1 MNFCNDLVP
10 HPLCVCVRASVR
22 ACVRAC
28 MRVRACVCMVGYVVV
43 LLVFLLAVASLPMV
57 PAKLVAVG
65 QL

>member
-10 HPLCVCVRASVR
+10 HPLCVC

-28 MRVRACVCMVGYVVV
+28 VLACVRACACVCMVGYVVV

-57 PAKLVAVG
+57 PAKLVAVW